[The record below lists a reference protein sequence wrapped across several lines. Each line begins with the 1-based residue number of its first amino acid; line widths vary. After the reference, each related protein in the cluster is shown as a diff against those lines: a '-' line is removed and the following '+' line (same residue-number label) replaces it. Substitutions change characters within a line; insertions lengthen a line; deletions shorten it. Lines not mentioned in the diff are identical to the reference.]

1 MGGRGGSAPAPKPIP
16 DSTPTP
22 AAPKANES
30 ATLQGLRRART
41 PAQGRE
47 FLDREAPTMR
57 ERQDL
62 AKELGLR
69 GVFAMPMVELTKAL
83 LRNTQ

>member
-1 MGGRGGSAPAPKPIP
+1 MGGRGGAAPKPVA
-16 DSTPTP
+16 DSTPAPVP
-22 AAPKANES
+22 ARANES
-30 ATLQGLRRART
+30 ATLQGLRRTRT
-41 PAQGRE
+41 PTAGRE
-47 FLDREAPTMR
+47 FLDREAPTMQA
-57 ERQDL
+57 RQNL